1 MKKEIFRS
9 SQFIRKGKDS
19 PKKES
24 FIVFQENRKQK
35 FESIE
40 ALLFNGTFT
49 FFIYITFPAEQPLSR
64 R

>member
-35 FESIE
+35 FEEHRSSSMV
-40 ALLFNGTFT
+40 LFHSL
-49 FFIYITFPAEQPLSR
+49 FI
-64 R
+64 

>member
-35 FESIE
+35 FEEHRSSS
-40 ALLFNGTFT
+40 LQWYF
-49 FFIYITFPAEQPLSR
+49 YILYLYNFSC
-64 R
+64 

>member
-35 FESIE
+35 FEEHRRSSLQWYFSI
-40 ALLFNGTFT
+40 LYLYNF
-49 FFIYITFPAEQPLSR
+49 SC
-64 R
+64 